1 MKDTSLMAYAELL
14 ESGKLQKMEK
24 LVLQAFADLGGKA
37 TNYQVSEH
45 LKLPI
50 NQITGRTNSLVK
62 KNAIYAYDRVKNKAT
77 GKLNW
82 EFRIYPDLFNS
93 INN

>member
-1 MKDTSLMAYAELL
+1 MRDTSLMAYSELM

-62 KNAIYAYDRVKNKAT
+62 KNTIYAYDRVKNKAT

>member
-1 MKDTSLMAYAELL
+1 MKDTSLMAYAELI

-24 LVLQAFADLGGKA
+24 LVLLAFADLGGRA
-37 TNYQVSEH
+37 TNYEVSQH

-62 KNAIYAYDRVKNKAT
+62 KNTIYPYDRVRNKAT

-82 EFRIYPDLFNS
+82 QFKIYPDLFNS
-93 INN
+93 KNN

>member
-1 MKDTSLMAYAELL
+1 MAYSELM

-24 LVLQAFADLGGKA
+24 LVLKAFADLGGKA

-62 KNAIYAYDRVKNKAT
+62 KNTIYAYDRVKNKAT

>member
-14 ESGKLQKMEK
+14 ESGQLNRMETK
-24 LVLQAFADLGGKA
+24 VLQAFADLGGKA
-37 TNYQVSEH
+37 TNYQISEH

-50 NQITGRTNSLVK
+50 NQITGRTNALVK
-62 KNAIYAYDRVKNKAT
+62 KNTMYAYDRVKNKAT

>member
-24 LVLQAFADLGGKA
+24 LVLQAFFANLGGKA

-62 KNAIYAYDRVKNKAT
+62 KRIQFMLMT
-77 GKLNW
+77 G
-82 EFRIYPDLFNS
+82 
-93 INN
+93 

>member
-1 MKDTSLMAYAELL
+1 MRDTSLMAFVELM

-37 TNYQVSEH
+37 TNYQVSKH

-62 KNAIYAYDRVKNKAT
+62 KNTIYAYDRVKNKVT

>member
-1 MKDTSLMAYAELL
+1 MRDTSLMAFVELM

-50 NQITGRTNSLVK
+50 NQVTGRTNSLVK
-62 KNAIYAYDRVKNKAT
+62 KNTIYAYDRVKNKVT

>member
-24 LVLQAFADLGGKA
+24 LVLQAFANLGGKA
-37 TNYQVSEH
+37 TNYQVSEY

>member
-24 LVLQAFADLGGKA
+24 KVLQAFADLGGKA
-37 TNYQVSEH
+37 TNYQIAEYLS
-45 LKLPI
+45 LPI

-62 KNAIYAYDRVKNKAT
+62 KSAVYAYDRVRNKIT

-82 EFRIYPDLFNS
+82 EFRIYPDLFNT

>member
-1 MKDTSLMAYAELL
+1 MRDTSLMAYAELM

-62 KNAIYAYDRVKNKAT
+62 KSAVYAYDRVKNKAT